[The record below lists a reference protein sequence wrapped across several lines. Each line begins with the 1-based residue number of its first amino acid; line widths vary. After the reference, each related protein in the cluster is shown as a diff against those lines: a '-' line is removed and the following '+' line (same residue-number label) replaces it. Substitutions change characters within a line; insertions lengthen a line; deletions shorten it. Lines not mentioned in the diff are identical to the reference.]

1 MWLDSLSLIIGLFG
15 VGFGIWQYKK
25 STHIKKV
32 VNDHIRGLYY
42 DAKKILEFAKKQDN
56 YLTIAERARAI
67 KSEVIRLDIINRNL
81 TRDKISK
88 LKEQGKLTD
97 EEATEYKIFSSD

>member
-1 MWLDSLSLIIGLFG
+1 MWLDLISLIIGLFG

-25 STHIKKV
+25 SAHIQKV

-42 DAKKILEFAKKQDN
+42 DAKKILEFAKKQNN
-56 YLTIAERARAI
+56 YQVIAERARAI

-81 TRDKISK
+81 NRDKIEK
-88 LKEQGKLTD
+88 LKKQDKLTN
-97 EEATEYKIFSSD
+97 EEADEYKNFSSD